1 MIQIAPSLLAADIL
15 HMADEVR
22 KVETAGSDLLHVDIM
37 DGHFVPNLSFGP
49 HLVAALKKIT
59 TLPLDVHLM
68 LTNPLQYI
76 DSFAQ
81 SGADIITVHAEC
93 QDDVETCF
101 DKIRA
106 HGLRCGIVLSPDTQP
121 EAYFPLIDKADM
133 TLVMSVYPGFGG
145 QSFIPESLEKI
156 KTIRS
161 HTGADYQIEIDGGVS
176 TQNIERIIAAGANVI
191 VAGSGIF
198 QSVDPRKTIE
208 QMKQGRTG

>member
-22 KVETAGSDLLHVDIM
+22 KMETAGADLLHVDIM

-59 TLPLDVHLM
+59 ALPLDVHLM

-81 SGADIITVHAEC
+81 GGADIITVHAEC
-93 QDDVETCF
+93 QDDTETCF
-101 DKIRA
+101 DKIRE
-106 HGLRCGIVLSPDTQP
+106 HGVRCGIVLSPDTQP
-121 EAYFPLIDKADM
+121 EAYFPLIDQADM

-161 HTGADYQIEIDGGVS
+161 HTGADYPIEIDGGVS
-176 TQNIERIIAAGANVI
+176 TKNIGNIIAAGANVI

-198 QSVDPRKTIE
+198 QSEDPRKTIE
-208 QMKQGRTG
+208 QMKQVRTG